1 MRRSEAADINAIGA
15 LEFPMIVPIAAVI
28 PAKSGY
34 PVIAGLSDNRDV
46 TAYWIIRFRG

>member
-1 MRRSEAADINAIGA
+1 VAANINAIGA
-15 LEFPMIVPIAAVI
+15 MEFPMIVPIGTVI
-28 PAKSGY
+28 PAESGY

>member
-1 MRRSEAADINAIGA
+1 MRRSETADINAVGA

-34 PVIAGLSDNRDV
+34 PVIAGLSDNGDA